1 MTEFDLTTNRV
12 PFGLLTDDEQNAL
25 KAWPHG
31 WEYCWKYHGVGYW
44 HEADNPSWIGGN
56 VYRGKPAAMVK
67 SLWQNLYPDGSH
79 AVLHL
84 TRKIADERCS
94 PHRIAVIRIDTCNGV
109 STAHLENV

>member
-1 MTEFDLTTNRV
+1 MTFDLTTNRV
-12 PFGLLTDDEQNAL
+12 PFYLLTNAEQQSM

-31 WEYCWKYHGVGYW
+31 WDYSSTSG
-44 HEADNPSWIGGN
+44 WIDTPDPAWFQTT
-56 VYRGKPAAMVK
+56 VYRGKPAPVVE
-67 SLWQNLYPDGSH
+67 SLWQNLYPDGPH

-94 PHRIAVIRIDTCNGV
+94 PHRIAVLRIDTCNGV